1 MSDYP
6 GYTSPN
12 APEQPPVQPPPPA
25 AKQKNRIGLAALIV
39 AILGAI
45 FALIPGAAVIGWV
58 LLPIAFVLGVVG
70 AVQSGKP
77 KGAAV
82 GAIVVSIVGTF
93 IAIAATIFVVGTAID
108 DAFSS
113 DDPVITTPTEDE
125 PEDAGAAGIS
135 DTGEDAAHAEDGE
148 DEPAVAGD
156 LGSRGNPVP
165 LGSTISGDEW
175 DLTVL
180 SFNTDAHAQIMDAN
194 MFNEEPRD
202 GHVYALIESEVTYT
216 GDDSGIPWI
225 DISFAYVSESGN
237 TFRGT
242 DSMVVA
248 PDPSFNDIEELYTG
262 ASGVGYTVVE
272 IPEGDA
278 GLLRV
283 SVGMFGK
290 DVFVATR

>member
-58 LLPIAFVLGVVG
+58 LLPIAFVLGIVG

-113 DDPVITTPTEDE
+113 DDPVITTPDDSD
-125 PEDAGAAGIS
+125 DAGEG
-135 DTGEDAAHAEDGE
+135 TGDDAREEPAQEEEPATDGE
-148 DEPAVAGD
+148 AGT
-156 LGSRGNPVP
+156 RGNPVP
-165 LGSTISGDEW
+165 LGSTISGEEW

-180 SFNTDAHAQIMDAN
+180 SFDTDAHAQIMDAN
-194 MFNEEPRD
+194 MFNEDPED
-202 GHVYALIESEVTYT
+202 GNVYALVESEVTYT
-216 GDDSGIPWI
+216 GDDSGHPWI

-242 DSMVVA
+242 DSMAVA
-248 PDPSFNDIEELYTG
+248 PDPSFSDIGELYSD
-262 ASGVGYTVVE
+262 ASGTGYVLIE
-272 IPEGDA
+272 IPEGDD

-283 SVGMFGK
+283 SIGMFGE
-290 DVFVATR
+290 DVFIATK